1 VVIGIAIILLASG
14 AFWNWVVRA
23 RHPANKH
30 TPPDPDPRLTYDGP
44 FENIHPDVQYVGDA
58 KCAKCHKPIAK
69 KYSEHPM
76 GRSILSASEISAQLR
91 FDEKAH
97 NPFKGLETEFRLI
110 RKDGQLLYRQTAR
123 DDKGDT
129 IYESETPIDF
139 ALGSGNH
146 GHSYLTNREGFVFQ
160 APVSWFSQ
168 KQIWDASPGFP
179 TEWRAGRP
187 VASECLFCHSN
198 QAQAMDG
205 YPNRYAPAVFNGLSI
220 GCERCHGPGERHVA
234 KQNQKEAESGAD
246 YTIVN
251 PLRLKPELRASI
263 CEQCHITG
271 EARVVPRGRR
281 LQDFRPGLPLE
292 AFRSIVV
299 MAKEPG
305 AVRNAVNQVEQMYL
319 SKCFDKSVEDP
330 ENGKSKLGCISC
342 HDPHEHIGADK
353 RVAHYRQR
361 CLQCHQELPCSMEET
376 KRKQTVKDDSCI
388 DCHMPRYASED
399 IPHNA
404 STDHRIPKWAG
415 KIEAEST
422 FKPKAEPGYVLFPE
436 ERIDAKNPEKQRDLG
451 IGLSHVMGRNFA
463 QGQRAPARLGRR
475 TLELLNEAV
484 RNDPTDWE
492 AWEAKGKALTVLDR
506 TDEAG
511 EAYKTV
517 LAKQPHR
524 EISIMGAAMSAHSLE
539 KLDDA
544 VDLWGKAV
552 AENPWRASHRAAYA
566 QVLRQL
572 RRWPEARKQAEAWV
586 GLDPPNIEARLL
598 LVICL
603 ANEGNKARAREEFAR
618 IERLKPSNLP
628 RLQARFAV
636 EIGD

>member
-1 VVIGIAIILLASG
+1 
-14 AFWNWVVRA
+14 
-23 RHPANKH
+23 
-30 TPPDPDPRLTYDGP
+30 
-44 FENIHPDVQYVGDA
+44 
-58 KCAKCHKPIAK
+58 
-69 KYSEHPM
+69 M
-76 GRSILSASEISAQLR
+76 GRSILSVGEISKQLGY
-91 FDEKAH
+91 DQKDH
-97 NPFKGLETEFRLI
+97 NPFKGLETEFRLEH
-110 RKDGQLLYRQTAR
+110 KDDKLLYRQIAR
-123 DDKGDT
+123 DDKGET
-129 IYESETPIDF
+129 IYDSATPIDF
-139 ALGSGNH
+139 ALGSGSH
-146 GHSYLTNREGFVFQ
+146 GHAYLTNREGFVFQ

-168 KQIWDASPGFP
+168 KHIWDASPGFP

-187 VASECLFCHSN
+187 VPSECLFCHSN

-205 YPNRYAPAVFNGLSI
+205 YPNRYSPAVFNGLSI

-234 KQNQKEAESGAD
+234 KQEAKELPEDADDTKD

-251 PLRLKPELRASI
+251 PLHLKPELRGSI

-271 EARVVPRGRR
+271 EARVVPRGRG

-305 AVRNAVNQVEQMYL
+305 TVRNAVNQVEQMYQ
-319 SKCFDKSVEDP
+319 SKCFDKSVEDQ
-330 ENGKSKLGCISC
+330 EKGKYKLGCISC
-342 HDPHEHIGADK
+342 HDPHEHVGVDK
-353 RVAHYRQR
+353 RVEHYRQR
-361 CLQCHQELPCSMEET
+361 CLQCHQEHGCSMAEA
-376 KRKQTVKDDSCI
+376 KRKETVKDDSCI

-404 STDHRIPKWAG
+404 STDHRIPRWAG
-415 KIEAEST
+415 KVEAEST
-422 FKPKAEPGYVLFPE
+422 PRVKTEPAFVLFPE
-436 ERIDAKNPEKQRDLG
+436 ERIDMQNPEKLRDLG
-451 IGLSHVMGRNFA
+451 IGLSHIMGRSLA
-463 QGQRAPARLGRR
+463 QGQRPPPRLGRR

-506 TDEAG
+506 TDEAW
-511 EAYKTV
+511 EAYKKV
-517 LAKQPHR
+517 LAKEPHR
-524 EISIMGAAMSAHSLE
+524 EISIMGAAMSAHSLD
-539 KLDDA
+539 KLNDA

-572 RRWPEARKQAEAWV
+572 RRWPEAREQAEAWV

-618 IERLKPSNLP
+618 IERLKPSNLA
-628 RLQARFAV
+628 RLQARFAA